1 MPSSTATALGGD
13 TDQRAARLPIASLL
27 ALSLAGFVTILTE
40 ALPAGLLPQ
49 ISAGLGIPDAL
60 AGQLVTLYAIG
71 SLVAAIP
78 LVAATQGVRRR
89 PLLLAALAGFVVAN
103 TVTTFSSSY
112 VLTVVARFLAGVSAG
127 LLWALLAGYAARM
140 VPEQQKGRAIAIAM
154 VGTPLALSLGVPAG
168 TLLGNLVGWRMCFGI
183 MSLLALLL
191 MVWVRVKVPDFAGQ
205 AAGKRLSLGQVF
217 TMPGVRPVLFVVLAF
232 VLAHNIL
239 YTYISAV
246 LGDGWPG
253 RADGP
258 GAAGVRR
265 HVSAGNLDHRCS
277 DRSPSACADAR
288 QHGPVWPVRSD
299 ARRGRRSACR
309 GLCGGRSLGVGLRRC
324 GHAVPDRH
332 CQDGREGG
340 RCCAV
345 HAGHGLEYGDCRWW
359 HHWRHVVASS
369 WRGGIPTGNAGAA
382 GGNAGRRVGGQIWR
396 VSGSAGVTRKGLWQ
410 NDPVVPPRSY
420 CPATMALTQVG
431 RDCDPIHA
439 SRAARYQTVTV
450 HAYLAT

>member
-239 YTYISAV
+239 YTYIAPFLATAGLAERTDLVLLVFGVTSLLGIWIIGVLIDRHLRVLTLASTALFGLSALM
-246 LGDGWPG
+246 LGVAGEAPAVVYVAAAVWG
-253 RADGP
+253 LAFG
-258 GAAGVRR
+258 GAATLFQTAIAKT
-265 HVSAGNLDHRCS
+265 AGKAADVAQSMLVTAWNMAIAGGGIIGGMLLHR
-277 DRSPSACADAR
+277 
-288 QHGPVWPVRSD
+288 
-299 ARRGRRSACR
+299 
-309 GLCGGRSLGVGLRRC
+309 LGVAAFPPAMLVLL
-324 GHAVPDRH
+324 A
-332 CQDGREGG
+332 
-340 RCCAV
+340 AT
-345 HAGHGLEYGDCRWW
+345 L
-359 HHWRHVVASS
+359 VVV
-369 WRGGIPTGNAGAA
+369 W
-382 GGNAGRRVGGQIWR
+382 V
-396 VSGSAGVTRKGLWQ
+396 
-410 NDPVVPPRSY
+410 
-420 CPATMALTQVG
+420 
-431 RDCDPIHA
+431 
-439 SRAARYQTVTV
+439 ARYGGFP
-450 HAYLAT
+450 APRG